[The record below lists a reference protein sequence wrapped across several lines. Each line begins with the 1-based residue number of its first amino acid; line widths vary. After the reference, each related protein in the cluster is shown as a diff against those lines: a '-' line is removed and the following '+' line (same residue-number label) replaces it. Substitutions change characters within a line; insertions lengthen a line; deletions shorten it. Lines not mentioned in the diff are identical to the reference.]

1 MPDDSDRPNAVRQ
14 VRSASTLLQMLLQ
27 DRHAATVA
35 DTLQAERWQEWLLHE
50 RSELSC
56 ELMTR
61 RNHLEQCA
69 ASVETD
75 ALSHVHGALRVL
87 ENDIRA
93 IDRMLDSLAR
103 RFPDAVPTLQQA

>member
-1 MPDDSDRPNAVRQ
+1 MPPPWRTRCKQSVG
-14 VRSASTLLQMLLQ
+14 RSGCSTS
-27 DRHAATVA
+27 VPK
-35 DTLQAERWQEWLLHE
+35 
-50 RSELSC
+50 LSC
-56 ELMTR
+56 DLMTR